1 MYNINKFT
9 IQYLNII
16 YGVVGGNVWTSKPV
30 VRVYF
35 IGDIQLSLQQLDEQ
49 DPAVVIFR

>member
-1 MYNINKFT
+1 MR
-9 IQYLNII
+9 
-16 YGVVGGNVWTSKPV
+16 GGVWTSKPV

-49 DPAVVIFR
+49 DPAVVSSGNVRCDIKRM